1 MSSSGGSL
9 PENLPDPKLVSQI
22 LTAHRQHLKQLLT
35 AYQPYIRSL
44 AEQSVPMQLR
54 PRLDASDLAQET
66 LLRGTAQL
74 NQFQG
79 QTEAEL
85 LAWLRQILQNLV
97 VDWVRHHTAEKRDV
111 RREIELNEPVPDD
124 DGTPSQIYRKKEEN
138 ERLTAAMQLLSDD
151 HRIVIELRNRGLTF
165 EEIGEQIGRTPDAAR
180 MLWGRAISRLVAL
193 LEDNAR

>member
-1 MSSSGGSL
+1 
-9 PENLPDPKLVSQI
+9 
-22 LTAHRQHLKQLLT
+22 
-35 AYQPYIRSL
+35 
-44 AEQSVPMQLR
+44 
-54 PRLDASDLAQET
+54 
-66 LLRGTAQL
+66 L

-124 DGTPSQIYRKKEEN
+124 DGTPSQIFRKKEEK
-138 ERLTAAMQLLSDD
+138 ERLTAAMKLLSDD

-180 MLWGRAISRLVAL
+180 MLWGRAISRLVTL